1 MSEHKKP
8 TILVIDDDEDYLDI
22 LKLGLSNEFKILTI
36 GNFHQLEQELQGLSP
51 ALILLDKNL
60 GLSAPENIVST
71 IRSVDTLREVPIIM
85 MSGIDQGKNEPSA
98 EGIEG
103 FMVKPS
109 SFQEVRD
116 RLRETLD
123 RQ

>member
-1 MSEHKKP
+1 MSKNIKP
-8 TILVIDDDEDYLDI
+8 SILVIDDDEDYLDI